1 MKHFMKIDQKAVWVL
16 KALLMAY
23 IVTGI
28 LLVVLALLLFKF
40 QLPEQVVNIGI
51 IVIYILSTFLAGLF
65 MGKKFKNRKFVWGLL
80 GGTTYFLVLT
90 LVSLIVNKGFDG
102 GTQSFVT
109 TLMMCTLS
117 GTFGGMLA

>member
-1 MKHFMKIDQKAVWVL
+1 MKHFMKIDQKVVWVL

-28 LLVVLALLLFKF
+28 LLVVLAFLLFKF

-65 MGKKFKNRKFVWGLL
+65 MGKKFKSRKFIWGLL
-80 GGTTYFLVLT
+80 GGMAYFLVLT
-90 LVSLIVNKGFDG
+90 LVSLLVNKGIDG
-102 GTQSFVT
+102 GTQTFVT
-109 TLMMCTLS
+109 TLFMCTLS